1 MAKTM
6 ASLQAFPSSLLPPPS
21 RVLSCSNSLP
31 LPFQTSATLATARNA
46 WDHDD
51 DLGPTH
57 GKKKRLHFLC
67 LAAKASETKNTS
79 P

>member
-6 ASLQAFPSSLLPPPS
+6 ASLQAFPSSLLPRACS
-21 RVLSCSNSLP
+21 RALTPFPFPFKRLPRWLP
-31 LPFQTSATLATARNA
+31 LGTPGTMTTIWGLHTE
-46 WDHDD
+46 
-51 DLGPTH
+51 
-57 GKKKRLHFLC
+57 KKKRLHFLC